1 MNKQFELE
9 EQYLEEALANGKIS
23 LKQFNAQMRDLQRG
37 FDDYARQCADE
48 AWQDEYDRHYY

>member
-9 EQYLEEALANGKIS
+9 EQYLEEALANGEIS
-23 LKQFNAQMRDLQRG
+23 SKEFNEQMRDLYRS

-48 AWQDEYDRHYY
+48 AWQDEYDRHY